1 MEERQID
8 QHPQEQPYHRLS
20 QYYREWSQQFVLKF
34 PWWRSPVVGYII
46 CPLFIGT
53 AAIIEFTLQQLGLK
67 VYTASA
73 MFYLANV
80 VIAWL
85 WGVGPALLAIV
96 LGYFVLDIFVIPP
109 SGVFTFNGWSD
120 VALYLPFILTQL
132 LVALITTQRERA
144 QRRAHT
150 AEQEAQAHS
159 QELAE
164 ANHALAQSNQHLE
177 QLNGQLEEA
186 NQLKDYFFSRASHEL
201 KTPITSIRGQ
211 TQLILRRVARSQQAV
226 PEQLS
231 LPIYLEKIESQTRRL
246 QALIEDLLDMNS
258 LHAGKMPLRLEPC
271 NLGSLCSEVAEDQH
285 ALSGRNIELELPAEP
300 VMLQADC
307 QRVSQ
312 VISNLVNNAAK
323 YSPENTVILVHMIH
337 DFSYIILTFHND
349 GPAIP
354 QEQQTHIFEPFY
366 RAPEADLSPIQGWG
380 LGLSISKEIVE
391 RHGGQI
397 WVESSEG
404 KGTTFFVQLPEQA
417 PGLRV

>member
-1 MEERQID
+1 MERRETD
-8 QHPQEQPYHRLS
+8 QHPQEQPHHRLS
-20 QYYREWSQQFVLKF
+20 RYYREWSQHFVLKL

-46 CPLFIGT
+46 CPFLIAT
-53 AAIIEFTLQQLGLK
+53 AATSELTLQQLGLR

-73 MFYLANV
+73 MFYLTNV

-96 LGYFVLDIFVIPP
+96 LGYFALDIFVIPP
-109 SGVFTFNGWSD
+109 FGLFTFNGLGD
-120 VALYLPFILTQL
+120 VALFLPFIVTQL
-132 LVALITTQRERA
+132 LVALITTQREKA
-144 QRRAHT
+144 QRRALA
-150 AEQEAQAHS
+150 AEREAQTHS

-164 ANHALAQSNQHLE
+164 TNHALAQSNQDLE
-177 QLNGQLEEA
+177 QLNSQLEA
-186 NQLKDYFFSRASHEL
+186 VNQLKDYFFSRASHEL
-201 KTPITSIRGQ
+201 KTPITTIRGQ
-211 TQLILRRVARSQQAV
+211 TQLALRRIARSQQAV

-246 QALIEDLLDMNS
+246 QALIEDLLDMSS
-258 LHAGKMPLRLEPC
+258 LHSGKVPLRLELC
-271 NLGSLCSEVAEDQH
+271 NLGSLCSEVAEDQY
-285 ALSGRNIELELPAEP
+285 ALSGRSIELEFPAEP

-307 QRVSQ
+307 QRISQ
-312 VISNLVNNAAK
+312 VISNLVNNAVK
-323 YSPENTVILVHMIH
+323 YSPENTFVLVRIIYE
-337 DFSYIILTFHND
+337 FSHIILTFHND

-366 RAPEADLSPIQGWG
+366 RAPEADFSSIQGWG

-391 RHGGQI
+391 RHEGQI

-417 PGLRV
+417 HG